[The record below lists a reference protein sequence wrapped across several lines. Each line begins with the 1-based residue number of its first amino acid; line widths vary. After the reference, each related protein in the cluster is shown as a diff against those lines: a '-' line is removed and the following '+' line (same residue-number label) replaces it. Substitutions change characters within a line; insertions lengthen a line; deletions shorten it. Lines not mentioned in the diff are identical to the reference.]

1 LLLRIVF
8 SWINTMNRLVVS
20 DLNDNE
26 NQSHYQLE
34 GFCSDRRNVNFA
46 AIAATLGLFSAALPG
61 LGKAAAGVTV
71 PGLGL
76 ALGGG
81 AARGFTHIGVLE
93 VLEDLGIRP
102 EWVVGTSA
110 GSLVGALYAS
120 GMPLAELKR
129 QALLLEESDL
139 GDWTITGRG
148 PLKGEAIEKMVNRLI
163 GNKPIESFAIKF
175 AAVATDLFNGK
186 PIYFSRG
193 NAGQAV
199 RASSSVPGVFEP
211 VSIRGRDYVD
221 GGLVS
226 PVPVSAARSL
236 GARKIIAVDISAKP
250 RFQPTDS
257 IPQVFLQ
264 TFAIMGQQLGVYEL
278 AKADIVIVPEVGD
291 LGSGDFS
298 QRTRA
303 VEEGRR
309 AASLQREAIRRLVAL

>member
-1 LLLRIVF
+1 LHWRNVF
-8 SWINTMNRLVVS
+8 SWINLMSKLVV
-20 DLNDNE
+20 DGLNDNE

-34 GFCSDRRNVNFA
+34 GLNSDRRNVIFA
-46 AIAATLGLFSAALPG
+46 ALAATLGIV
-61 LGKAAAGVTV
+61 GVTV
-71 PGLGL
+71 PDLAKAATSVTVAGLGL

-236 GARKIIAVDISAKP
+236 GARKVIAVDISAKP

-264 TFAIMGQQLGVYEL
+264 TFAIMGQQLGIYEL
-278 AKADIVIVPEVGD
+278 AKADVVIVPEVGD

-298 QRTRA
+298 QRSRA
-303 VEEGRR
+303 VDEGRR
-309 AASLQREAIRRLVAL
+309 AAAAQREAIRRLVSL

>member
-1 LLLRIVF
+1 LRIVS

-278 AKADIVIVPEVGD
+278 AKADVVIVPEVGD